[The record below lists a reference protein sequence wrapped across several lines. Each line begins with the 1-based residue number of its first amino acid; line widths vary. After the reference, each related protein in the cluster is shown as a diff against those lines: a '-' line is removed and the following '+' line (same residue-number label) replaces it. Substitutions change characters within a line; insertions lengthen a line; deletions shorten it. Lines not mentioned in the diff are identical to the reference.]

1 MFKTTLIAVIAALCI
16 NIAGFKAYDIYIEQQ
31 FEGQVVTTNYLN
43 DKITNLK
50 SNILDLKADSI
61 GSISHADLDDTK
73 KFIEY
78 EVSMNKKSIRDF
90 IDSLN
95 KDMERLNTLTSLS
108 QENDEHFQEKIEY
121 LLQEIQIIQD
131 QITVPLEIIDVP
143 VVTPEEI
150 RDVPVVVE
158 QETIPVVATPAE
170 PKETNTHI
178 ESYPVEECTYALE
191 GGRQNSTKTIQRA
204 VDSLRKKGSYTITAL
219 FSINTQGQAEELVVQ
234 SNNAPS
240 KLERAVQKYVSKLN
254 FVPID
259 TVLFNCEMSFN
270 LNVT

>member
-31 FEGQVVTTNYLN
+31 FEGQVVTTNFLN

-50 SNILDLKADSI
+50 SNILELRADSI
-61 GSISHADLDDTK
+61 GSISRADLDDTK

-78 EVSMNKKSIRDF
+78 EVSMNKKSIRGF
-90 IDSLN
+90 IDNLN
-95 KDMERLNTLTSLS
+95 KDMERLNVISNLS

-121 LLQEIQIIQD
+121 LLQEIQSIQD
-131 QITVPLEIIDVP
+131 QLAVPLELIDVP
-143 VVTPEEI
+143 VVEPEEI

-158 QETIPVVATPAE
+158 QETITASIPVPE
-170 PKETNTHI
+170 ETITAVESIPI
-178 ESYPVEECTYALE
+178 EKCSYVLE
-191 GGRQNSTKTIQRA
+191 KKRSTKAIQRT
-204 VDSLRKKGSYTITAL
+204 VDSLRKKGNYAL
-219 FSINTQGQAEELVVQ
+219 SVMFNINTTGSAENITVQ
-234 SNNAPS
+234 SNAAPS
-240 KLERAVQKYVSKLN
+240 KLERTVQRYVSRLN
-254 FVPID
+254 FVPTD